1 MTRASHA
8 VVVCLESLQAYL
20 EEIGFRAIEKFLENG
35 SFRGVPQNGNG
46 ETTVHSRL
54 VESCEAGIEK
64 RVSAGESYGAPHVL
78 RFTEPAEVVEDAKG
92 SLEGDLALTEGNLK
106 EILPLARLLQ
116 GKADVFHFNR
126 LSRCGDGG

>member
-35 SFRGVPQNGNG
+35 SSRGVPQNGNG

-54 VESCEAGIEK
+54 EEPEAGIEK
-64 RVSAGESYGAPHVL
+64 RVPAGESYGAPHVL

-92 SLEGDLALTEGNLK
+92 SLEGGSC
-106 EILPLARLLQ
+106 RS
-116 GKADVFHFNR
+116 V
-126 LSRCGDGG
+126 LS